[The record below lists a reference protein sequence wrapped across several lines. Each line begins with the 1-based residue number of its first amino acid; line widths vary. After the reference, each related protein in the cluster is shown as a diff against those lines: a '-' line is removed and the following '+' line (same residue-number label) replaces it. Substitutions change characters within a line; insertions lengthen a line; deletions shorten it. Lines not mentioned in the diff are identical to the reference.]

1 MSRHGCW
8 DHRSDPAAIRA
19 LQRWSA
25 GDSTQ
30 VAAALSFASEGGAD
44 WSAAALTWLYSQ
56 SDADEELI
64 QRRLVQFT
72 LYAAARKGFLPT
84 PEALAAAVG
93 DAMALVR
100 RPGRRTCPTIRR
112 RALALQMRADDF
124 GFLRSTAEHL
134 LLSVIRRGVTN
145 YLRACG
151 YTDKGRESL
160 APTNRQTGNHG
171 PETLAA

>member
-1 MSRHGCW
+1 MALAISR
-8 DHRSDPAAIRA
+8 
-19 LQRWSA
+19 
-25 GDSTQ
+25 
-30 VAAALSFASEGGAD
+30 EGPGD
-44 WSAAALTWLYSQ
+44 WSPEATLWLYAM
-56 SDADEELI
+56 ADTYADVI
-64 QRRLVQFT
+64 CQRLVHAV
-72 LYAAARKGFLPT
+72 LYASARNGFLPT

-112 RALALQMRADDF
+112 RALALRMRADDF

>member
-8 DHRSDPAAIRA
+8 DHRRDPAAIRA

-64 QRRLVQFT
+64 QHRLVQFT
-72 LYAAARKGFLPT
+72 VHAAARKGFLPT
-84 PEALAAAVG
+84 PEALAAAVD
-93 DAMALVR
+93 DAMASVR
-100 RPGRRTCPTIRR
+100 NPCKFTAPSTRERALQLRMRKENFGILRAAAETLLLRVLQRGIRR
-112 RALALQMRADDF
+112 YISACSHAD
-124 GFLRSTAEHL
+124 T
-134 LLSVIRRGVTN
+134 
-145 YLRACG
+145 
-151 YTDKGRESL
+151 GREPV
-160 APTNRQTGNHG
+160 APKNRQDVEHG
-171 PETLAA
+171 PEKAAA

>member
-8 DHRSDPAAIRA
+8 DHRRDPAAIRA

-64 QRRLVQFT
+64 QRRLVQFA
-72 LYAAARKGFLPT
+72 LHAAARKGFLPT
-84 PEALAAAVG
+84 PEALAAAVD
-93 DAMALVR
+93 DAMASVR
-100 RPGRRTCPTIRR
+100 NPCKFTAPSTRE
-112 RALALQMRADDF
+112 RALQFQMRKGSF
-124 GFLRSTAEHL
+124 GALRSAAERL
-134 LLSVIRRGVTN
+134 LLSVIRRGIRG
-145 YLRACG
+145 YLGACG
-151 YTDKGRESL
+151 HADTGREPV
-160 APTNRQTGNHG
+160 APTDRQDIEHG
-171 PETLAA
+171 PEKAAA